1 MKAKKDFS
9 QKKIIIDIVFI
20 VVVFGVLIYFAR
32 PLFDFL
38 AEKQFVADYIK
49 SYGALGPLILMG
61 LEAFQ
66 EMIIGLP
73 GINTISGYIFGPT
86 MGTVYS
92 LLGGTFGAIIAFY
105 LARFLGRPIIERF
118 VSKKRLDKF
127 DNFLQK
133 RRGIFVLFLMFLI
146 PFLPDTLAC
155 YAAGLSPL
163 SLPIFVVVAL
173 LGRFPP
179 VLVAVL
185 LGSEIKTGYSIR
197 LLIYTIVVGLF
208 LAILYLMR
216 NKIES
221 YLLKKR
227 K

>member
-1 MKAKKDFS
+1 MKNKKFFS
-9 QKKIIIDIVFI
+9 EKKFIIDIVLI
-20 VVVFGVLIYFAR
+20 LIIFGLVIYFAR
-32 PLFDFL
+32 PLFNFL

-73 GINTISGYIFGPT
+73 GINTISGYIFGPV

-92 LLGGTFGAIIAFY
+92 ILGGTFGTVIAFY
-105 LARFLGRPIIERF
+105 LARLLGRPIIERF
-118 VSKKRLDKF
+118 VSKRRLDKF
-127 DNFLQK
+127 DGFIQK
-133 RRGIFVLFLMFLI
+133 RSGLFILFLMFLI

-163 SLPIFVVVAL
+163 SLPIFIIVAL

-185 LGSEIKTGYSIR
+185 LGSEVKTGYSTR
-197 LLIYTIVVGLF
+197 LLIYIIVVGLF

-216 NKIES
+216 NKIEK
-221 YLLKKR
+221 YLLKR